1 MLACQADM
9 HCSSQ
14 WPAVR
19 KGVHLINVSMCM
31 HTGLRQVR
39 PGGRHFP
46 SWFDIYPNSEN
57 VQKVEAPVCVLHVRP
72 LAFISTLMTL
82 PR

>member
-9 HCSSQ
+9 YNSSQ
-14 WPAVR
+14 RPVVR
-19 KGVHLINVSMCM
+19 KWVHPINVSMCM
-31 HTGLRQVR
+31 HAGLRQVR

-46 SWFDIYPNSEN
+46 SWFNIYPNSEN

-72 LAFISTLMTL
+72 IASTSMLMTL
-82 PR
+82 SR